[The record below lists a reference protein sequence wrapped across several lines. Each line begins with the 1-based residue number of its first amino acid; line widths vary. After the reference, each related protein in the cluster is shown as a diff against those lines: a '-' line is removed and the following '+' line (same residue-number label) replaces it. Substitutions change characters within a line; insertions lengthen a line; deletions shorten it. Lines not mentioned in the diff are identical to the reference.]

1 MAVQVLDFMVRVIRG
16 TAPDQDIGAIAMVI
30 KTGQVIRII
39 KGIIMARAISRI
51 IKVVTIIRVI
61 SSRAKGIIIVREISS
76 NSVINSSRNL
86 DIRVIRRN

>member
-1 MAVQVLDFMVRVIRG
+1 MAVKVLDFMVRG
-16 TAPDQDIGAIAMVI
+16 TAPDQDIGALAMVI

-39 KGIIMARAISRI
+39 KGIIMARAVSRI

-76 NSVINSSRNL
+76 NSVSNNSSRLL